1 MLRKLAV
8 GVICYQD
15 MLMTILLIVAVLAG
29 MSRPAQ
35 SLTAMEQVVAANN
48 DFAMDLYAKIRNDP
62 GQANKNIF
70 FSPFSV
76 STALA
81 LIYAGARGNTKSQ
94 MGNVLNLDS
103 IDNVDDGFRE
113 LLETFNDT
121 ATEYTLNVVNA
132 LFRRKKHPFLQ
143 TYLDLASQSYHSLLR
158 SMDFVKTSE
167 LSRIRINRWVAN
179 TTNKKILNLLGPG
192 SIDAST
198 VLVVVNAI
206 YFNGFWKN
214 PFDAHDTYPDPFNLS
229 ASNSVD
235 IDMMNMYLKPYYY
248 AEIDDLDCQIL
259 ELPYVG
265 DQLAMHI
272 LLPNKVDGLA
282 SLESK
287 LTIAGLND
295 AISSMYETDLDVS
308 IPKFKL
314 TQTLGL
320 SDILKSMGMVDVFD
334 DTLANLSGI
343 DNSGDLSVSGVIH
356 KAYVDVNEEGT
367 EAAGATGMILGST
380 GFAEPVSF
388 KANHPFLFFIKD
400 NATGSILFSGRFVAP
415 SGYQENPINPT
426 TDAEPDAMFTVATDT
441 TPVSTD
447 ATTSL
452 RPQPNVNEQE
462 TTNPPWCD
470 KLADW
475 MCELQK
481 ILGSPPSAR
490 ATS

>member
-1 MLRKLAV
+1 
-8 GVICYQD
+8 
-15 MLMTILLIVAVLAG
+15 
-29 MSRPAQ
+29 
-35 SLTAMEQVVAANN
+35 MEQVVAANN

-179 TTNKKILNLLGPG
+179 RTNKKILNLLGPG

-229 ASNSVD
+229 ASNSV
-235 IDMMNMYLKPYYY
+235 
-248 AEIDDLDCQIL
+248 IL
-259 ELPYVG
+259 QLPYVG

-295 AISSMYETDLDVS
+295 AIASMYETDLDVS

-334 DTLANLSGI
+334 DTLADLSGI

-356 KAYVDVNEEGT
+356 KAYVDINEEGT

-415 SGYQENPINPT
+415 SG
-426 TDAEPDAMFTVATDT
+426 
-441 TPVSTD
+441 
-447 ATTSL
+447 
-452 RPQPNVNEQE
+452 
-462 TTNPPWCD
+462 
-470 KLADW
+470 
-475 MCELQK
+475 
-481 ILGSPPSAR
+481 
-490 ATS
+490 